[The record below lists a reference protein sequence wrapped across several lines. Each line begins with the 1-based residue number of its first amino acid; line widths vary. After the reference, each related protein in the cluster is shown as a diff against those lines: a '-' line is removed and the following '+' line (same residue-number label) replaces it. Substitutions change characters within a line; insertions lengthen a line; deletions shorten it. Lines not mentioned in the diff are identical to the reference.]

1 MVNPES
7 EVRKPLMPA
16 WETPSPIA
24 MVEEAGTPKLGA
36 THNVWAL
43 ALFTMLKV
51 KLASDWKTRGCC
63 ALVGFVFV
71 ASQSPRVSL
80 ADVCP
85 LVNDTEDMR
94 VEMLRTV
101 APAGLIV
108 VTYKSTRISSVSLT
122 NGQTSAK

>member
-1 MVNPES
+1 
-7 EVRKPLMPA
+7 
-16 WETPSPIA
+16 

-36 THNVWAL
+36 THNVWAF

-51 KLASDWKTRGCC
+51 KLASDWKTRGFC

-85 LVNDTEDMR
+85 LVKDTEDRR
-94 VEMLRTV
+94 VEMLRIV

-108 VTYKSTRISSVSLT
+108 VTYKSVWFDVIAVVDALRRLEPTIT
-122 NGQTSAK
+122 PA